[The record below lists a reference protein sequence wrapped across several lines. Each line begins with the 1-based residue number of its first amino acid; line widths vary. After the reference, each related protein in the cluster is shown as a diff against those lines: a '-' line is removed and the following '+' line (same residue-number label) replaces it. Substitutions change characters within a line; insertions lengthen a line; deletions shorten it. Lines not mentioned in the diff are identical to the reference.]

1 MNTQWG
7 NASGIRALQVKYK
20 HKIAGPEA
28 IAIRVPAMSYPQNL
42 SRWIKVSTLLNLP
55 QILRVFKIQLGS
67 VVTYWVQR
75 NLSPTA
81 SLLLHANCLWAT

>member
-28 IAIRVPAMSYPQNL
+28 IAIRVSAMSCPKKFII
-42 SRWIKVSTLLNLP
+42 WIKVSTLLNLP
-55 QILRVFKIQLGS
+55 QVLRVLKINGVAL
-67 VVTYWVQR
+67 
-75 NLSPTA
+75 
-81 SLLLHANCLWAT
+81 

>member
-28 IAIRVPAMSYPQNL
+28 IAIRVPAMSCPKNSL
-42 SRWIKVSTLLNLP
+42 TGIKVSTLLNLP
-55 QILRVFKIQLGS
+55 QILRVFEVQLGS

-81 SLLLHANCLWAT
+81 SLLFYANCLWAT

>member
-28 IAIRVPAMSYPQNL
+28 IAIRVPAMSCPQNFYNIDKGNNFVEL
-42 SRWIKVSTLLNLP
+42 ATGFTC
-55 QILRVFKIQLGS
+55 FKKQLGS

-81 SLLLHANCLWAT
+81 SLRA

>member
-7 NASGIRALQVKYK
+7 NASGIRALEAKYT

-28 IAIRVPAMSYPQNL
+28 IATRVPAMSCPQKFIDMDYGINFVEL
-42 SRWIKVSTLLNLP
+42 ATGFAC
-55 QILRVFKIQLGS
+55 FKNQLGS

-81 SLLLHANCLWAT
+81 SLQTYANGF

>member
-28 IAIRVPAMSYPQNL
+28 IAIRVPAMSCPQKFINMDEGINFVEL
-42 SRWIKVSTLLNLP
+42 ATGFAC
-55 QILRVFKIQLGS
+55 FKKQSGS

-81 SLLLHANCLWAT
+81 SLRSYANGF